1 MFPGIY
7 TALVASNRFSGVL
20 GRMSAGGQ
28 KTSTSDTN
36 QTNQLTDKLT
46 GHSQPGELLLAGP
59 RVHVCMSGGP
69 EVNPATTL
77 DT

>member
-1 MFPGIY
+1 MFPGTY
-7 TALVASNRFSGVL
+7 TASVTSNRFSGVL

-36 QTNQLTDKLT
+36 QTNQLTDKLA
-46 GHSQPGELLLAGP
+46 GHSQPDELLLAGP

-69 EVNPATTL
+69 AVNPATTL